1 MKQFLQ
7 RILQEIKKKI
17 ILGTP
22 GAWSMSRLSQL
33 ATEPAYYILDCR
45 ILRLCRFLNWSLSS
59 LLILTSDRIYLMTS
73 VFWSFSIIFTFGQM
87 YIFFFF
93 AIIKESANNQ
103 RSYCSLLIQWYEWWS
118 LCPIIIYYF
127 IAQKGFLKNK

>member
-1 MKQFLQ
+1 MTYAKNFA
-7 RILQEIKKKI
+7 RNYENKI
-17 ILGTP
+17 VILGTP
-22 GAWSMSRLSQL
+22 DAWSMSRLSQL
-33 ATEPAYYILDCR
+33 ATEPAYCILDCR

-87 YIFFFF
+87 YIFFF